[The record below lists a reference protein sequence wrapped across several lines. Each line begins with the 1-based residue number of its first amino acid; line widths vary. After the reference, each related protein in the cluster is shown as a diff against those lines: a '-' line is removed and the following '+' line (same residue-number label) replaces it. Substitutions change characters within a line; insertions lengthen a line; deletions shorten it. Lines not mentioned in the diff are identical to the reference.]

1 MQRSV
6 VTLRSEEEME
16 GYGTGNVCILR
27 VMRMF
32 TNRVGSHWVVVALI
46 SEKLGLTG
54 RPSKQAGSSSRITM
68 VEYKRTCQLLPSKPR
83 PNPSSDKRAG
93 HSSFE
98 RRHQLGSHKTL
109 TYSKLRRLLLRCGEG
124 NDVSDV
130 RRVVL
135 CLGAPL
141 GQLEGVANYG

>member
-16 GYGTGNVCILR
+16 GYGTGNVSILR

-68 VEYKRTCQLLPSKPR
+68 VEYKRTCQLLPSEPHQI
-83 PNPSSDKRAG
+83 PQAINDQATHPSSTDI
-93 HSSFE
+93 
-98 RRHQLGSHKTL
+98 
-109 TYSKLRRLLLRCGEG
+109 
-124 NDVSDV
+124 NW
-130 RRVVL
+130 
-135 CLGAPL
+135 
-141 GQLEGVANYG
+141 GVTKPSRTPS